1 MNVKLVSL
9 TSTRIDGINT
19 AEELIVHNARAS
31 SPDNQ
36 LKTETGARLLRYC
49 MQHGHW
55 SVFEQ
60 ASMGVE
66 IVTSRAISAQ
76 ILRHRSFHF
85 QEFSQRYAEVTEFEP
100 FELRKQAQK
109 NRQSSSE
116 QYTDR
121 DHEYS
126 IRRMIGG
133 AEALYRDL
141 LDAGVAKEC
150 ARMVLPM
157 CTQTRVYMT
166 GTVRDWIHYLNLRL
180 KEDTQ
185 KEHREIAEKILEI
198 FIKEFPQI
206 AECLRM
212 EDTK

>member
-1 MNVKLVSL
+1 MNVKLISV
-9 TSTRIDGINT
+9 TQPRIDGINT

-49 MQHGHW
+49 MKHGHW

-66 IVTSRAISAQ
+66 IITSRAISAQ

-85 QEFSQRYAEVTEFEP
+85 QEFSQRYAEVTDFEP
-100 FELRKQAQK
+100 VQLRKQADT
-109 NRQSSSE
+109 NGQSSSE
-116 QYTDR
+116 EIKNEKLKNEIR
-121 DHEYS
+121 EY
-126 IRRMIGG
+126 IC
-133 AEALYRDL
+133 
-141 LDAGVAKEC
+141 DAIDNYEYLIEKGVAREC
-150 ARMVLPM
+150 ARMILPM

-166 GTVRDWIHYLNLRL
+166 GTVRDWVHYLQLRT
-180 KEDTQ
+180 KQDTQ
-185 KEHREIAEKILEI
+185 KEHREIAEKISEI
-198 FIKEFPQI
+198 FAKEFPQI
-206 AECLRM
+206 AECLSM